1 MTNPP
6 SIVRLSFERN
16 PVVIFLLTAL
26 AFYSCKNGALAFA
39 SEPAPSETRP
49 IPVRVGLVIRNLVAI
64 DEVKENWQSTGLL
77 IAKWREP
84 DLKYRSRGGKYP
96 YRDLPSAMWKPD
108 FEFANEDAPT
118 HFSFVDFYAQ
128 PDGTIVFAQTFV
140 ATLSTNL
147 DLRRFPFDSEL
158 LPLVVQA
165 KGDDLDRTILK
176 PDSKDSA
183 MPKPGYAGLAQW
195 VPLSLAEQLSSI
207 PGSASGAKGVE
218 FDLNVQRKPKSYVWK
233 FIIPLLLLV
242 IISWVTF
249 WLSHEEFKTKDQ
261 LQSAISTLLIIVAF
275 NITASTFLPKTEYIT
290 YIDALLF
297 SSFIFVV
304 ISIATVV
311 GIHLLQI
318 NQSEK
323 RALLVRRL
331 AGLVLPVMFLAVQVG
346 LLFAFHVVG

>member
-1 MTNPP
+1 
-6 SIVRLSFERN
+6 VRLSFERN
-16 PVVIFLLTAL
+16 LAVVFLLTAL
-26 AFYSCKNGALAFA
+26 AFYGCKNGAIAVA
-39 SEPAPSETRP
+39 AEIAPSETRP
-49 IPVRVGLVIRNLVAI
+49 IPVRVGLVIRNMVAI
-64 DEVKENWQSTGLL
+64 DELKEDWQATGLL
-77 IAKWREP
+77 VAKWSDPE
-84 DLKYRSRGGKYP
+84 LKYRSRGGKYS
-96 YRDLPSAMWKPD
+96 YRDLPATLWRPD
-108 FEFANEDAPT
+108 LEFSNEDAPT
-118 HFSFVDFYAQ
+118 HLSFVDFYAL
-128 PDGTIVFAQTFV
+128 PDGTIVFAQTFI

-147 DLRRFPFDSEL
+147 DLRRFPFDSQL

-165 KGDDLDRTILK
+165 RGDDIDRTVLK
-176 PDSKDSA
+176 ADSKDSA

-195 VPLSLAEQLSSI
+195 IPLSLNAQLIPI
-207 PGSASGAKGVE
+207 PGSASGAKSVE

-233 FIIPLLLLV
+233 FIVPLLLLV

-275 NITASTFLPKTEYIT
+275 NITASTLLPKTEYIT

-323 RALLVRRL
+323 RALFVRRL
-331 AGLVLPVMFLAVQVG
+331 AGLALPVTFLAVQLG